1 MRSFVALFL
10 AVMLGACAS
19 TAPDLTTTY
28 VPGVPIQEEA
38 APADSASSSDAAP
51 AAETSSAEES
61 ESEDEGRGFIAGTLL
76 YLPNRVVDLFD
87 IAKVGVD
94 VGPGIGIDV
103 QATKFLQARAMWN
116 LSVGVGFQGLRHLPF
131 QVGTIAAL
139 GVGPIGGVGSVGG
152 WPRSDTGFRVGLH
165 VLIVGAHAE
174 VNPYEALDFVL
185 GFLTIDI
192 ADDDF

>member
-1 MRSFVALFL
+1 MRSLVALFL

-19 TAPDLTTTY
+19 TAPDLTTTS

-38 APADSASSSDAAP
+38 APSDSGDAAP
-51 AAETSSAEES
+51 AAAETSSAEES
-61 ESEDEGRGFIAGTLL
+61 NDEGRGIIAGTLL

-87 IAKVGVD
+87 IAKFGVD

-131 QVGTIAAL
+131 QVGTVAAL

-152 WPRSDTGFRVGLH
+152 WRRSDSGFRLGLH
-165 VLIVGAHAE
+165 VLIDGAHAA